1 MPSPKRARGAPL
13 RTRQAVFVTWLRTSP
28 HVSSYAEDA
37 EKGLSRSTR
46 TNTLA
51 NRTNLRP
58 SADPSQTATR
68 LEAKQRKADAARE
81 PRSSSTV
88 ASSMSDADARAYGRS
103 VSFARHARVY
113 KDGAGAA
120 PEKEAVRE
128 KPRKTATETSRKKAA
143 MYPNPYMPVTAGGQW
158 LLGKSS
164 SAHVPAH

>member
-1 MPSPKRARGAPL
+1 MPSPKRERGAPL

-58 SADPSQTATR
+58 GADPSRTAAR
-68 LEAKQRKADAARE
+68 LEAKQRKADAMRE

-88 ASSMSDADARAYGRS
+88 TSSMSDADARAHARS

-113 KDGAGAA
+113 KDGAA

-128 KPRKTATETSRKKAA
+128 KPRKTAPETSRKKAA
-143 MYPNPYMPVTAGGQW
+143 MYPNPHMPVTAGGQW